1 MTTSPDIHEEPAR
14 GRTAEVGLLR
24 LSGIDQLL
32 AGIQGR
38 TPAPPI
44 HHLTGLRPSE
54 AGIGRST
61 FTMPATEWLQNPI
74 GIFPG
79 GVLAFLADAPLGGAL
94 STGLPPGKILT
105 TSELSMSFL
114 RPASPRS
121 TMLIGRGA
129 AVHSG
134 RSVGL
139 SEVHVE
145 DAEGHYLA
153 HGTSR
158 LVVLDV
164 PVDDSVP
171 IPERDEPITDP
182 PDPYLRPASGR
193 LYDADVLDRM
203 DGLEQIQVYIDGRF
217 EPPPVG
223 RQLGSRITHRA
234 QGRCPWRLA
243 PTRRL
248 WRPPQP
254 LYGGAIAFIA
264 DAALSGAIGSTLP
277 AGTTYGVLDLKVQ
290 FVRPVFPET
299 GDLTA
304 EGWVTHRGRSMA
316 VANAEIRNGEGKPAA
331 FATGSAMLLPG
342 GVRQL
347 LRAEPAAPPPDE
359 GGED

>member
-121 TMLIGRGA
+121 TMLIGRAVPDVPLGGRERIDQHPVAASVTVLGA
-129 AVHSG
+129 
-134 RSVGL
+134 
-139 SEVHVE
+139 EVHRS
-145 DAEGHYLA
+145 Y
-153 HGTSR
+153 
-158 LVVLDV
+158 
-164 PVDDSVP
+164 
-171 IPERDEPITDP
+171 
-182 PDPYLRPASGR
+182 
-193 LYDADVLDRM
+193 
-203 DGLEQIQVYIDGRF
+203 
-217 EPPPVG
+217 
-223 RQLGSRITHRA
+223 
-234 QGRCPWRLA
+234 
-243 PTRRL
+243 
-248 WRPPQP
+248 P
-254 LYGGAIAFIA
+254 L
-264 DAALSGAIGSTLP
+264 
-277 AGTTYGVLDLKVQ
+277 
-290 FVRPVFPET
+290 
-299 GDLTA
+299 
-304 EGWVTHRGRSMA
+304 M
-316 VANAEIRNGEGKPAA
+316 
-331 FATGSAMLLPG
+331 
-342 GVRQL
+342 
-347 LRAEPAAPPPDE
+347 
-359 GGED
+359 